1 MQKYVITKEIEDRAK
16 KLNIELYPSKNKNK
30 KLDAYKDGVFQASFG
45 GFGYKDFHLYKKEFG
60 LVYANKKRKSYKLRH
75 EKDRHIKYRNGK
87 LTAGYLS
94 DKILW

>member
-1 MQKYVITKEIEDRAK
+1 MSYKITGEIKERAK
-16 KLNIELYPSKNKNK
+16 KLNIVLYPSKNKNK
-30 KLDAYKDGVFQASFG
+30 KLDAYKDDVFQTSFG
-45 GFGYKDFHLYKKEFG
+45 GFGYKDYHLYKEEFG
-60 LVYANKKRKSYKLRH
+60 ITYANKKRKLYKQRH